1 MAISPT
7 LLAELIRVLN
17 YPKLGLTADE
27 IEAFVSDILSH
38 AVTVSPS
45 RTLDLI
51 TEDPDD
57 NRVIE
62 CALEA
67 DAPWIV
73 SGDRHLLELIEYE
86 GVRVIDARK
95 ALMILDMDC

>member
-1 MAISPT
+1 MVTSPT
-7 LLAELIRVLN
+7 LLAELRRVLN
-17 YPKLGLTADE
+17 YPKFGLTADE
-27 IEAFVSDILSH
+27 IEGFISDLLSH

-45 RTLDLI
+45 RTLEVV

-57 NRVIE
+57 DRVIE

-73 SGDRHLLELIEYE
+73 SGDEHLLELAEYE
-86 GVRVIDARK
+86 GVQVINAKK
-95 ALMILDMDC
+95 ALEILTAEH